1 MTNGPSRVVL
11 ITGASSGIG
20 RATAELLAGRGY
32 RVFGGVRAPATTSP
46 LAGVELMPLDVRD
59 EASVKACVEEV
70 RSRAGRIDVLIN
82 NAGVN
87 LVGAVEETSIGQAQ
101 ALFDT
106 NVVRRAAHDSS
117 RAPRHA
123 ASGRRPDHQYQ
134 LDPGL
139 LAGAVHGRLCE
150 HQACHRRAV
159 GIARSRSARVRH
171 PRGLD
176 RAALYQDQPR
186 RERCAS
192 GGSDRRLCGA
202 APPHGGSDHP
212 QHQHGARAEG
222 RRRGSVAIDRRA
234 LPHATAD
241 RPGSSPELAAQA
253 AAGRDCSSPACARH
267 SRSIH
272 RARAPPRNRA
282 LNPEGQATCSISSAW
297 SSRRP

>member
-1 MTNGPSRVVL
+1 MTNGPRRVVL

-20 RATAELLAGRGY
+20 RATAELLAARGHQ
-32 RVFGGVRAPATTSP
+32 VFGGVRAPATTPP
-46 LAGVELMPLDVRD
+46 LAGVELVPLDVRD

-106 NVVRRAAHDSS
+106 NVIRRPAHDPR

-123 ASGRRPDHQYQ
+123 ASGRGPDHQHQ

-139 LAGAVHGRLCE
+139 HTGAVHGRLCE
-150 HQACHRRAV
+150 HQARHRRAV

-186 RERCAS
+186 RQRGAS
-192 GGSDRRLCGA
+192 RGADRRLCGGSA
-202 APPHGGSDHP
+202 A
-212 QHQHGARAEG
+212 ARRQRSPTTPT
-222 RRRGSVAIDRRA
+222 RRRSRS
-234 LPHATAD
+234 
-241 RPGSSPELAAQA
+241 SSPRKCCDRSKGPTACD
-253 AAGRDCSSPACARH
+253 GRSAR
-267 SRSIH
+267 
-272 RARAPPRNRA
+272 
-282 LNPEGQATCSISSAW
+282 QCF
-297 SSRRP
+297 